1 MIQQKHR
8 KNFAKS
14 KKGYTF
20 VSTKSGNQFYNLIHI
35 IMTFFVEYNAKYIAS
50 YKSLKA
56 AQNFI
61 ARKGLKDDEW
71 NLLRILNSEGNEC
84 ELN

>member
-1 MIQQKHR
+1 
-8 KNFAKS
+8 
-14 KKGYTF
+14 
-20 VSTKSGNQFYNLIHI
+20 
-35 IMTFFVEYNAKYIAS
+35 MTFFVEYNAKYIAS

-61 ARKGLKDDEW
+61 DRKCLKNDDA
-71 NLLRILNSEGNEC
+71 NVLRIWDSEGYEH

>member
-1 MIQQKHR
+1 
-8 KNFAKS
+8 
-14 KKGYTF
+14 
-20 VSTKSGNQFYNLIHI
+20 
-35 IMTFFVEYNAKYIAS
+35 MTFFVEYNAKYIAS

-71 NLLRILNSEGNEC
+71 NLLRIWDSEGNEC
-84 ELN
+84 KLN